1 MDNIEV
7 TRPISKIES
16 HRIATRTDATPVAW
30 MDFNTL
36 EVAIGEGLIMDLDMD
51 DDNDLA
57 RIEWVS
63 TSIAN
68 RICKAG
74 NTAATDVAALVD
86 AAKAL
91 EIAVTFADPPKLF
104 NDVLCHDAR
113 VPVEFIAHLRQAL
126 APFTKGK
133 NDE

>member
-74 NTAATDVAALVD
+74 NTAATDVAALVE
-86 AAKAL
+86 AL
-91 EIAVTFADPPKLF
+91 QAIVNQSRLGDGSRPVTFSKRVNYPAGLLF
-104 NDVLCHDAR
+104 A
-113 VPVEFIAHLRQAL
+113 AQAAL
-126 APFTKGK
+126 APFTKGQP
-133 NDE
+133 